1 MTYGGHAN
9 SVLFPELYQ
18 NSTGMKVKKRYIFS
32 LAIVGMMVGM
42 SFTPPAERYF
52 EIAKNL
58 DIFASLFKEVN
69 ALYVDEVNPN
79 KLMRTGIDA
88 MLNSLDP
95 YTNYIPEDEVE
106 DFRTMNTGQYG
117 GIGAITRQI
126 GKRTVVTMIYEGYP
140 AAKNG
145 LKVGDEIL
153 KMDDL
158 DLSKLSMEEA
168 NHLMR
173 GQIGTIVKLTV
184 KRPGTAAPVNLEFKR
199 ERVKVSN
206 VPYFG
211 MVSPE
216 VGFVQ
221 LSDFTPD
228 AGKEVKNAVIALKEK
243 GAKAI
248 ILDLRG
254 NPGGLLLEAVN
265 ICNIFLPKGNLV
277 VSTKGKVEDAN
288 FVYETTAP
296 PVDTEI
302 PLAVLINRGSAS
314 ASEIVAG
321 TLQDYDRAIIVG
333 EKSYGKGLV
342 QLPRQLSYNSQV
354 KITTAKYYT
363 AAGRCIQ
370 VLDYT
375 HRRSDGS
382 VGAVPDSLK
391 KSFKT
396 THGRS
401 VFDGGGIDP
410 DVVTHSAEAAAVT
423 QALYSEGFLFDYAT
437 EYYVKHPTIPAA
449 KDFSMTEGEY
459 TEFVNWMKARKY
471 TYQSPV
477 EVQLHLLTEEAKRE
491 RAINELK
498 PQIDKLKSMV
508 AEYRKNDL
516 NNFKD
521 QIRGLLEEDIAAHYY
536 LERGA
541 TEVSFKTDQDIRRS
555 IETLN
560 DVAGYKKILNLQ

>member
-1 MTYGGHAN
+1 MW
-9 SVLFPELYQ
+9 
-18 NSTGMKVKKRYIFS
+18 GMKVKKRYIIS
-32 LAIVGMMVGM
+32 LIFLTAAVGF

-58 DIFASLFKEVN
+58 DIFASLFREVN
-69 ALYVDEVNPN
+69 ALYVDDVNPN

-106 DFRTMNTGQYG
+106 DFRTSNTGQYG

-126 GKRTVVTMIYEGYP
+126 GNRTVVTMIYEGYP

-145 LKVGDEIL
+145 LKIGDEII
-153 KMDDL
+153 KMDDIV
-158 DLSKLSMEEA
+158 LSKLTLEEA

-173 GQIGTIVKLTV
+173 GQIGTTVKLTI
-184 KRPGTAAPVNLEFKR
+184 KRPGIADLMTLQFVR
-199 ERVKVSN
+199 DRVKISN

-211 MVSPE
+211 MVSSN

-288 FVYETTAP
+288 FVYETSAP

-321 TLQDYDRAIIVG
+321 TLQDYDRAIIIG

-342 QLPRQLSYNSQV
+342 QLPRMLSYNSQV

-363 AAGRCIQ
+363 ASGRCIQ

-375 HRRSDGS
+375 HRRADGS

-391 KSFKT
+391 KPFKT
-396 THGRS
+396 THSRT

-410 DVVTHSAEAAAVT
+410 DIATTSAEASALT
-423 QALYSEGFLFDYAT
+423 QALYSEGLLFDYAT
-437 EYYVKHPTIPAA
+437 EYTVKHPTIVAA
-449 KDFSMTEGEY
+449 KDFAMTDAEY
-459 TEFVNWMKARKY
+459 NDFATWMKSKKY
-471 TYQSPV
+471 TYHSPLDA
-477 EVQLHLLTEEAKRE
+477 QLNLLTEEAKRE
-491 RAINELK
+491 RSIDELK
-498 PQIDKLKSMV
+498 PQLDKLKSLV
-508 AEYRKNDL
+508 ADRRKNDL
-516 NNFKD
+516 TNFKD
-521 QIRGLLEEDIAAHYY
+521 QIRGLLEEDIVAHYY

-541 TEVSFKTDQDIRRS
+541 TEVSFKSDQDIRKS
-555 IETLN
+555 IDILN
-560 DVAGYKKILNLQ
+560 DAPGYKKILNLQ